1 MFKSIV
7 IIHLQFYFSTAWF
20 LEIVNIPKYYIM
32 YLEKQFS
39 FKSDSK
45 KKIKVLKRNK
55 VKAKV
60 GQEGMV

>member
-1 MFKSIV
+1 
-7 IIHLQFYFSTAWF
+7 
-20 LEIVNIPKYYIM
+20 M

-39 FKSDSK
+39 FKSDS

>member
-1 MFKSIV
+1 
-7 IIHLQFYFSTAWF
+7 
-20 LEIVNIPKYYIM
+20 M